1 MIRPRGAKP
10 RSPRQFYTGEVA
22 GADKKP
28 QTKKRRA
35 RSLTISLQA
44 SGFTATIL
52 ALIVT
57 GVVVLSPSLQVLAEQ
72 RQQIAELEAELLA
85 TDEQVML
92 LEDQLQR
99 WNDRVFVETQARS
112 RLMFVYPGD
121 ITYLV
126 LDDLPEVDDDQE
138 VVISE
143 DIQVANTN
151 WRDALFASYL
161 VAATTRTMMEE
172 ETTEQD
178 SSLLPSPTENSGQ
191 GDSQ

>member
-1 MIRPRGAKP
+1 
-10 RSPRQFYTGEVA
+10 VA
-22 GADKKP
+22 GEKKKP
-28 QTKKRRA
+28 QAKKRRG
-35 RSLTISLQA
+35 RSLAISLQA
-44 SGFTATIL
+44 SGFTATVL

-72 RQQIAELEAELLA
+72 RQQIADLEAELLA
-85 TDEQVML
+85 TDEQVVA

-126 LDDLPEVDDDQE
+126 LDDLPDDTADVE
-138 VVISE
+138 AVVSE
-143 DIQVANTN
+143 EIQVTDTN

-161 VAATTRTMMEE
+161 VAATTQASSSLG
-172 ETTEQD
+172 EQD
-178 SSLLPSPTENSGQ
+178 REQDTSLLPSPTETSGGAQ
-191 GDSQ
+191 

>member
-1 MIRPRGAKP
+1 MA
-10 RSPRQFYTGEVA
+10 
-22 GADKKP
+22 KKP
-28 QTKKRRA
+28 A
-35 RSLTISLQA
+35 RSLTVSLQA
-44 SGFTATIL
+44 SGFTATVL

-72 RQQIAELEAELLA
+72 RQDIAQLEAQLA
-85 TDEQVML
+85 ETDAEVL
-92 LEDQLQR
+92 RLEDQLQR

>member
-1 MIRPRGAKP
+1 MNRPRGAKP
-10 RSPRQFYTGEVA
+10 RPPRQSYTGEVA

-161 VAATTRTMMEE
+161 VAATTRAMVEE
-172 ETTEQD
+172 ETLEQD

>member
-1 MIRPRGAKP
+1 M
-10 RSPRQFYTGEVA
+10 
-22 GADKKP
+22 
-28 QTKKRRA
+28 
-35 RSLTISLQA
+35 
-44 SGFTATIL
+44 
-52 ALIVT
+52 
-57 GVVVLSPSLQVLAEQ
+57 LSPSLQVLAEQ
-72 RQQIAELEAELLA
+72 RQQIAALEAELLA

-161 VAATTRTMMEE
+161 VAATTRAMVEE
-172 ETTEQD
+172 ETLEQD
-178 SSLLPSPTENSGQ
+178 SSLLPSPTENNGQ
-191 GDSQ
+191 GDNGSFIHGT

>member
-1 MIRPRGAKP
+1 
-10 RSPRQFYTGEVA
+10 
-22 GADKKP
+22 
-28 QTKKRRA
+28 
-35 RSLTISLQA
+35 
-44 SGFTATIL
+44 
-52 ALIVT
+52 
-57 GVVVLSPSLQVLAEQ
+57 
-72 RQQIAELEAELLA
+72 
-85 TDEQVML
+85 
-92 LEDQLQR
+92 
-99 WNDRVFVETQARS
+99 VFVETQARS